1 MYQIGTYVVY
11 GIQGV
16 CRVVGTETQRVN
28 RVRTEFLVLE
38 PLDKHEAKFYLPTGN
53 PSALAKLKSVLTP
66 KEATQLLESAGDD
79 GGCWIPEESR
89 RKQRYRELT
98 SSGDRIALMQMLS
111 ALHRYRQVQLD
122 EGRKFHQCDDNFLRD
137 AERILCVEIAL
148 VLNMTFE
155 AARADLRQRI
165 NG

>member
-1 MYQIGTYVVY
+1 MYQVGTYVVY

-66 KEATQLLESAGDD
+66 EEATQLLESAGDD

-155 AARADLRQRI
+155 DARADLRQRI

>member
-1 MYQIGTYVVY
+1 MYQVGTYVVY

-66 KEATQLLESAGDD
+66 EEATQLLESAGDD
-79 GGCWIPEESR
+79 GG
-89 RKQRYRELT
+89 
-98 SSGDRIALMQMLS
+98 SG
-111 ALHRYRQVQLD
+111 
-122 EGRKFHQCDDNFLRD
+122 GPG
-137 AERILCVEIAL
+137 
-148 VLNMTFE
+148 
-155 AARADLRQRI
+155 RADFLSGPLYRD
-165 NG
+165 GGV

>member
-1 MYQIGTYVVY
+1 MYQVGTYVVY

-16 CRVVGTETQRVN
+16 CRVVGTETRRVN
-28 RVRTEFLVLE
+28 RVRSEFLVLE

-53 PSALAKLKSVLTP
+53 SAALGKLKSVLTP
-66 KEATQLLESAGDD
+66 EEAMQLLESAGDD

-98 SSGDRIALMQMLS
+98 SSGDRVALMQMLS
-111 ALHRYRQVQLD
+111 EVHRYRQVQLD
-122 EGRKFHQCDDNFLRD
+122 EGKKFHQCDDNFLRD

-148 VLNMTFE
+148 VLNMSFE
-155 AARADLRQRI
+155 DARANLRQRI

>member
-1 MYQIGTYVVY
+1 MYQVGSYVVY

-28 RVRTEFLVLE
+28 RVKTEYLVLE
-38 PLDKHEAKFYLPTGN
+38 PLDKHEAKFFMPTGN
-53 PSALAKLKSVLTP
+53 PSALAKLKPVLTAE
-66 KEATQLLESAGDD
+66 EAIQLLESAGDD
-79 GGCWIPEESR
+79 GGCWIPEENR

-98 SSGDRIALMQMLS
+98 SSGDRWALMQMLS
-111 ALHRYRQVQLD
+111 ALYRYRQVQLD

-137 AERILCVEIAL
+137 TERILCLEIAL
-148 VLNMTFE
+148 VLNMSVE
-155 AARADLRQRI
+155 DARADLRQRM

>member
-1 MYQIGTYVVY
+1 MHQVGTYVVY

-16 CRVVGTETQRVN
+16 CRIVGTETQRVN

-38 PLDKHEAKFYLPTGN
+38 PLDKHASKFFLPMGN
-53 PSALAKLKSVLTP
+53 PAAMAKLKPVLTSE
-66 KEATQLLESAGDD
+66 EAGRLLESAGDD
-79 GGCWIPEESR
+79 GGCWIPEEGK

-98 SSGDRIALMQMLS
+98 SSGDRTAVMQMLS
-111 ALHRYRQVQLD
+111 ALYRYRRLQLD

-148 VLNMTFE
+148 VLNMSFE
-155 AARADLRQRI
+155 DARAELRQRL